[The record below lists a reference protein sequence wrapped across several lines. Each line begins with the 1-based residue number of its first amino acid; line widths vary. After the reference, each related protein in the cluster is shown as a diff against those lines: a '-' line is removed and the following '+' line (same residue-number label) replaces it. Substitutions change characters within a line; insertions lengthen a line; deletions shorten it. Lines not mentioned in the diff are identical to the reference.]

1 MAIFGIGRKSGLQR
15 ELQDAKQKN
24 AYLKRAYAAGA
35 KQPPY
40 V

>member
-24 AYLKRAYAAGA
+24 AYLKAGVCGGA